1 MLNILEINDNFCDC
15 LIRLFIFLGH
25 IMNFIKI
32 LVPIIIIVMGSIDFI
47 KAVIAQKDDEM
58 KKSQSIFIK
67 RLIYG
72 IATFFVI
79 SIISFLIGLAGGD
92 TNNRCFK
99 CVANVNSKECDKDNI
114 PVCRKESQTV
124 ETPKE
129 ESEDA
134 PETPTT
140 PNPTPET
147 SIVEEPSDEWDCSNG
162 SGPVEGCRA
171 HFSGVFISDGTV
183 CDGLYVEIKT
193 LDGIGIPLILG
204 NSHCN
209 GANPVFF
216 ENDYT
221 SDILGRGQYNDF
233 NNSIPK
239 AIETSF
245 DSFAIDKNT
254 KLIIYEKENFQG
266 DILLSKEGP
275 VVYYNKYRSHIAY
288 DNNIEYWNNIFNNE
302 FVGYGSIFAVENRL
316 WTTWDLFTFE
326 EGNPKTKGS
335 FKICCKK

>member
-114 PVCRKESQTV
+114 PVCKTESQTN
-124 ETPKE
+124 ETPNE
-129 ESEDA
+129 VPPTTTVD
-134 PETPTT
+134 PETP
-140 PNPTPET
+140 
-147 SIVEEPSDEWDCSNG
+147 IVEEPSDEWDCSNIPADP
-162 SGPVEGCRA
+162 SSTCKVK
-171 HFSGVFISDGTV
+171 FSGS
-183 CDGLYVEIKT
+183 T
-193 LDGIGIPLILG
+193 LLNLQ
-204 NSHCN
+204 
-209 GANPVFF
+209 FF
-216 ENDYT
+216 ETDFVGEVLYQGT
-221 SDILGRGQYNDF
+221 YNDF
-233 NNSIPK
+233 EPFIPNAHK
-239 AIETSF
+239 GSLDLIIMNH
-245 DSFAIDKNT
+245 DT
-254 KLIIYEKENFQG
+254 KLIIYEKENFEG
-266 DILLSKEGP
+266 NVIFDDVGPMIIANKRRGKTTAEYMWPVREIIEKEG
-275 VVYYNKYRSHIAY
+275 YKEIMS
-288 DNNIEYWNNIFNNE
+288 
-302 FVGYGSIFAVENRL
+302 
-316 WTTWDLFTFE
+316 TWDMFLGE
-326 EGNPKTKGS
+326 EVPPHDYTTPGS